1 MLVRTKENDTDG
13 ADLGQQQFSRAVAGN
28 SICENL
34 LDDNLFINIL
44 SNLGWIPAL
53 CKNSHVYIHL
63 QREYRK
69 GDAKK

>member
-44 SNLGWIPAL
+44 SNLGFLSQITLWGTSAL
-53 CKNSHVYIHL
+53 TWKTHKEVHHSTI
-63 QREYRK
+63 
-69 GDAKK
+69 